1 MTGGTCCVWQ
11 APANGVPSA
20 GMERL
25 ETDRVRR
32 RYASSLQEILI
43 LGPAALLRHC
53 WLFCVLRRSGHA
65 SRSNYS
71 RRPRGSAKFSGIGR
85 VRRCL
90 CSCGRDVE
98 SAICERG
105 PLRLK
110 SVVLTSGII
119 VYQVVSRWTFQEA
132 SSDRRRC
139 DLHQLYH
146 TSG

>member
-1 MTGGTCCVWQ
+1 MLRGLITLV
-11 APANGVPSA
+11 
-20 GMERL
+20 
-25 ETDRVRR
+25 DRV
-32 RYASSLQEILI
+32 
-43 LGPAALLRHC
+43 
-53 WLFCVLRRSGHA
+53 VLRSFQESEEFGA
-65 SRSNYS
+65 VF
-71 RRPRGSAKFSGIGR
+71 AAAA
-85 VRRCL
+85 
-90 CSCGRDVE
+90 DVE

-132 SSDRRRC
+132 SSDRRRR